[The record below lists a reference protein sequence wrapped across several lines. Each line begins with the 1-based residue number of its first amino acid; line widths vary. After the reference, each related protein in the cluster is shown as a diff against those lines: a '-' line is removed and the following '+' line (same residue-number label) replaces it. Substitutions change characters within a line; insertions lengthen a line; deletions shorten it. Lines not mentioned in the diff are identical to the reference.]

1 MKNFGHYSTNID
13 EIKVPL
19 KMLLSD
25 KSENLTSIAYQFE
38 YYGQSPLIKDF
49 KDFTGIKSKV
59 FLSNENMKLY
69 SAFYK

>member
-38 YYGQSPLIKDF
+38 
-49 KDFTGIKSKV
+49 
-59 FLSNENMKLY
+59 
-69 SAFYK
+69 